1 MKMKR
6 LIATAKSVQKDN
18 ATASSTQFLA
28 ESTCC
33 ACRPEE
39 VPVVIAKST

>member
-1 MKMKR
+1 MKR
-6 LIATAKSVQKDN
+6 PFATAKSLQKDN

-28 ESTCC
+28 VSTRC
-33 ACRPEE
+33 APRPEE